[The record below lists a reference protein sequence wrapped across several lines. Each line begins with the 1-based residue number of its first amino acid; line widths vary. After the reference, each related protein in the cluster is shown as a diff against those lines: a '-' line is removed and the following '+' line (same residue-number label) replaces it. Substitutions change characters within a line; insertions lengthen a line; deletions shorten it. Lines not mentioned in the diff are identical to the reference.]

1 MKTYFVYIL
10 ECSDQ
15 SFYTGITNN
24 LDRRLSEH
32 NSGYDK
38 SCYTYSR
45 RPVSLL
51 WRETFTDVNGAIQ
64 AEKQIKGWSRR
75 KKLALINGNWDDLI
89 RFSRNY
95 TDFGKPEE

>member
-10 ECSDQ
+10 ECSDK

-24 LDRRLSEH
+24 LNRRLSEH
-32 NSGYDK
+32 NSGYKK

-45 RPVSLL
+45 RPLRLL
-51 WRETFTDVNGAIQ
+51 WMETFTDVKGAIK

-89 RFSRNY
+89 KFSKNY
-95 TDFGKPEE
+95 TDFGKPK